1 MSVGIIKD
9 KKATY
14 PVEYFPQIMR
24 NAIESV
30 VRDVQAPPELVGTA
44 ILGIAS
50 LALQGLK
57 KIRYPDGRVRPLSLY
72 LTVIADS
79 GERKTAVYNLV
90 GQPVFAFEKACR
102 KKHEMLIVDYNA
114 ELQSWKV
121 QEQSILKS
129 IRKKTEKGVSIE
141 SENERLKLHYR
152 IKPKS
157 PVLPKMIYNDTT
169 PEALQSGLYN
179 NIPSASLMSDEA
191 GVFFKGRAKSN
202 LGFLNQLWDGS
213 SFDVERK
220 TGSFTVDDCMFTI
233 LLMIQ
238 TDEFEKYVKK
248 QGDYAVG
255 SGFFSRF
262 MITGVTSMQGRRD
275 TKTVQNAGGDSLRLF
290 HEKIEEALSSF
301 EEMCNSGTVTHDY
314 YTLSEQAQT
323 ALSEYQKKAEDAIIQ
338 HKDKSPLFEGM
349 FSKFSENL
357 IRVAALFE
365 YFDGDN
371 SGVISS
377 KNVVNASK
385 IVIFYYSYLLTSGGL
400 RSETV
405 DQNADLL
412 YAWLVSRKD
421 NYYSYTTHINKMEIR
436 RKGPYKLR
444 NKIKLNAALEF
455 LEQEGKVGI
464 QKLRNNNGTMGE
476 TIVINR

>member
-1 MSVGIIKD
+1 
-9 KKATY
+9 
-14 PVEYFPQIMR
+14 
-24 NAIESV
+24 
-30 VRDVQAPPELVGTA
+30 
-44 ILGIAS
+44 
-50 LALQGLK
+50 
-57 KIRYPDGRVRPLSLY
+57 
-72 LTVIADS
+72 
-79 GERKTAVYNLV
+79 
-90 GQPVFAFEKACR
+90 
-102 KKHEMLIVDYNA
+102 
-114 ELQSWKV
+114 
-121 QEQSILKS
+121 
-129 IRKKTEKGVSIE
+129 
-141 SENERLKLHYR
+141 
-152 IKPKS
+152 
-157 PVLPKMIYNDTT
+157 
-169 PEALQSGLYN
+169 
-179 NIPSASLMSDEA
+179 
-191 GVFFKGRAKSN
+191 
-202 LGFLNQLWDGS
+202 
-213 SFDVERK
+213 
-220 TGSFTVDDCMFTI
+220 
-233 LLMIQ
+233 
-238 TDEFEKYVKK
+238 
-248 QGDYAVG
+248 
-255 SGFFSRF
+255 
-262 MITGVTSMQGRRD
+262 
-275 TKTVQNAGGDSLRLF
+275 
-290 HEKIEEALSSF
+290 
-301 EEMCNSGTVTHDY
+301 MCNSGTVTHDY